1 MTNEG
6 HRIHTN
12 SIIEVEHLHKRYGN
26 HIAVADV
33 SFEVAEGEIFG
44 LLGPNGA
51 GKTTTAECVSGLRR
65 RDGGRVRVAGVDPVQ
80 DRHVVRRLV
89 GVQLQHSR
97 LPDKLTVGE
106 AVTLFASF
114 YARPRR
120 PRELLDELGIGE
132 LWSARYATL
141 SGGQQQRVSVALAL
155 IGDPRIAIL
164 DELTTGLDPGARREI
179 WSMLERLR
187 DRGVT
192 IVLVSHFM
200 EEAERLCDRVAVID
214 HGRVVA
220 ADTPAA
226 LTAAVTEE
234 QRIGFDVN
242 APIDADELAALPG
255 VRTVRIRAGAVT
267 ISGGADALPS
277 VLSFLASRHLTAANL
292 RVDQGNLEDAFVA
305 LTTGARP

>member
-200 EEAERLCDRVAVID
+200 EEAERLCDRVAVI
-214 HGRVVA
+214 
-220 ADTPAA
+220 
-226 LTAAVTEE
+226 EE